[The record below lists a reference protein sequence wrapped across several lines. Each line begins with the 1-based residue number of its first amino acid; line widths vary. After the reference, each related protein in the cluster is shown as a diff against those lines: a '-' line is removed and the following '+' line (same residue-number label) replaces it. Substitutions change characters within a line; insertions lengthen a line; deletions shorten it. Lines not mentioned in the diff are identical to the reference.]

1 MVMQWRYLNRAWMKR
16 KEEERKAASLGEIV
30 GKILIYISDVEAL
43 TSFDSSG
50 VLYLSVI
57 IS

>member
-1 MVMQWRYLNRAWMKR
+1 MMMQWRYSNRAWMKR
-16 KEEERKAASLGEIV
+16 KERKAASLGEIV
-30 GKILIYISDVEAL
+30 GKILIYIFDVEAL